1 MKWFI
6 TIMTGLSVL
15 CFAAQGQ
22 TSLSLEDCYNLAME
36 QNLTI
41 QQIQNDVRIQEIE
54 KSTAQFQLLPSL
66 TYDMNHYFSFGKNI
80 DPVTNSFAFERFSG
94 GEMGLSL
101 RMTLFSGFR
110 NLLSIKRQEFGIQE
124 AVYTQKA
131 AELDLRF
138 SITQRYA
145 DHILLE
151 EKLKVIQNNIE
162 TLENELAIIYEK
174 IEIGRLSQYEAYTFE
189 ARVST
194 EKAEY
199 LQVKNES
206 SIVLQQIRE
215 LLNLPFDA
223 SFTLNPVDTSE
234 IEEIYYNPIY
244 EGEILK
250 LVRENHPVLRQ
261 ADAQIKVSK
270 MVLKVANRSFFP
282 TLRIG
287 GSVFSNYNANLGHNQ
302 NGEMYLPQQV
312 QNNLG
317 QYVSVNLIIP
327 VFTQMGDINRVKQEK
342 IKLHTSRLRRAEQE
356 NAVFSSTLQLIN
368 DFNTSSECY
377 IITRQAWEKNKFSY
391 ALQEEKYRLGKIS
404 SVELLTA
411 RDILNDSNA
420 AYLQSMLALY
430 FNHLLLVLIDKI

>member
-1 MKWFI
+1 MKGLI
-6 TIMTGLSVL
+6 TFMMGLAIL
-15 CFAAQGQ
+15 CFPALGQ
-22 TSLSLEDCYNLAME
+22 TSLSLEDCYRLAME

-110 NLLSIKRQEFGIQE
+110 NLLSIKQQEFGIQE
-124 AVYTQKA
+124 AVFTQKA
-131 AELDLRF
+131 AELDLKF
-138 SITQRYA
+138 SLTKLYA

-151 EKLKVIQNNIE
+151 EKLKLIQKNIE
-162 TLENELAIIYEK
+162 TLENELNIIYEK

-206 SIVLQQIRE
+206 MVVLQQIRE
-215 LLNLPFDA
+215 LLNLHFDA
-223 SFTLNPVDTSE
+223 SFTLTPVDTSE
-234 IEEIYYNPIY
+234 IEEIYYKPIQ
-244 EGEILK
+244 EGEILQ
-250 LVRENHPVLRQ
+250 LIRQNHPVLRQ
-261 ADAQIKVSK
+261 SDAQIKVSE
-270 MVLKVANRSFFP
+270 MILKVASRSFFP

-287 GSVFSNYNANLGHNQ
+287 GSVFSNYNANLGNNQ

-317 QYVSVNLIIP
+317 QYLSFNLSIP
-327 VFTQMGDINRVKQEK
+327 VFTQMGNMNRVKQEK
-342 IKLHTSRLRRAEQE
+342 INLHTSRLRRTEQE
-356 NAVFSSTLQLIN
+356 NAVVSSTLQLIN
-368 DFNTSSECY
+368 DFSTSRERY
-377 IITRQAWEKNKFSY
+377 IITREAWEKNILSY

-420 AYLQSMLALY
+420 AFLQSKLALY
-430 FNHLLLVLIDKI
+430 FSHLLLDLIDII

>member
-1 MKWFI
+1 MRWLMTF
-6 TIMTGLSVL
+6 MTGLGVL
-15 CFAAQGQ
+15 CLQAQAQ
-22 TSLSLEDCYNLAME
+22 TSLSLEDCYRLAME

-41 QQIQNDVRIQEIE
+41 QQFQNDVRIQEIE

-101 RMTLFSGFR
+101 RMTIFSGFR
-110 NLLSIKRQEFGIQE
+110 NLLSIKQEEFGIEE
-124 AVYTQKA
+124 ALYTQKA
-131 AELDLRF
+131 AELDLKF
-138 SITQRYA
+138 SITQLYA
-145 DHILLE
+145 DQILLE
-151 EKLKVIQNNIE
+151 EKIKVIQSNIE
-162 TLENELAIIYEK
+162 TLENELNIIYEK

-206 SIVLQQIRE
+206 AVVLQKIRE
-215 LLNLPFDA
+215 LLNLPVDT
-223 SFTLNPVDTSE
+223 SFSLTPVDTSE
-234 IEEIYYNPIY
+234 IEKIYYNPIY

-250 LVRENHPVLRQ
+250 LIRQNHPALRQ
-261 ADAQIKVSK
+261 SDAQIKVSE
-270 MVLKVANRSFFP
+270 MILKVANRSFFP

-287 GSVFSNYNANLGHNQ
+287 GSVFSNYNANLGNSQ
-302 NGEMYLPQQV
+302 NGETFLPQQV

-317 QYVSVNLIIP
+317 QYLSFNLSIP
-327 VFTQMGDINRVKQEK
+327 VFTQMGNMNRVKQEK
-342 IKLHTSRLRRAEQE
+342 INLHTSRLRRTEQE
-356 NAVFSSTLQLIN
+356 NAVVSSTIQLIN
-368 DFNTSSECY
+368 DFNTSRERY
-377 IITRQAWEKNKFSY
+377 IITREAWEKNILSY
-391 ALQEEKYRLGKIS
+391 TLQEEKYRLGKIS

-420 AYLQSMLALY
+420 SFLQSKLALY
-430 FNHLLLVLIDKI
+430 FSHLLLDLIDKI